1 MITLYPAL
9 HWKVVSLITKLLTFL
24 KYNELD
30 KCILVLLTVTKSS
43 CLITPQNSNF
53 KPCIVILAEPTKDN
67 FDSKHL
73 TDVLLVLAIVKWL
86 ILAST

>member
-1 MITLYPAL
+1 M
-9 HWKVVSLITKLLTFL
+9 TKLLTFL

-30 KCILVLLTVTKSS
+30 KCILTLLAVTKSP
-43 CLITPQNSNF
+43 CPVNPQNSNF
-53 KPCIVILAEPTKDN
+53 KPCIVTLAEPTKDN

-86 ILAST
+86 ILASTYGFTNCSVIVKILI